1 MIDFV
6 LHQPDSIE
14 GASTLLT
21 QHGEEAKILAGGSE
35 LILLLKLG
43 VTDCRHLID
52 VKGIP
57 NLDRLHYDSTAQLLR
72 IGPLVTHRVIEC
84 SKEVQEHFPL
94 LVDMERQVANVRIRN
109 IGTLAGNLCFA
120 EPHADPG
127 TLLVAYQ
134 ARIKARSPEGERTLE
149 VSDFFVDFY
158 ETALDKNEV
167 LSEIE
172 IPKLGPNFS
181 GTYLRFCPGERP
193 IVGLALIVG
202 WNGEGAEEIRIV
214 LGCVGPKPLRAAEV
228 EEGLTG
234 KPADEI
240 LARSTEAGEKA
251 ALLCDPTEDIWGS
264 VEYKRQIVKTLVT
277 RGLSELCQR
286 KAASGGTLA

>member
-1 MIDFV
+1 MNHFS
-6 LHQPDSIE
+6 LHQPDSLE
-14 GASTLLT
+14 AASSLLT
-21 QHGEEAKILAGGSE
+21 EHGEGAKILAGGTE

-43 VTDCRHLID
+43 VAHCQHLID

-57 NLDRLHYDSTAQLLR
+57 NLDRLQFDSTAQVLR
-72 IGPLVTHRVIEC
+72 IGSLVTHRVLER

-94 LVDMERQVANVRIRN
+94 LADMERQVANVRIRN

-127 TLLVAYQ
+127 ALLVAYQ
-134 ARIKARSPEGERTLE
+134 ARIKARSAERERTLK
-149 VSDFFVDFY
+149 VSDFFVDYY
-158 ETALDKNEV
+158 ETAIEKNEI

-193 IVGLALIVG
+193 MVGVALIIG
-202 WNGEGAEEIRIV
+202 WNGEGAEDVRIV
-214 LGCVGPKPLRAAEV
+214 LGCVGPKPLRASEL
-228 EEGLTG
+228 EESLTG
-234 KPADEI
+234 KPADEV
-240 LARSTEAGEKA
+240 LARSAEAGEKA
-251 ALLCDPTEDIWGS
+251 ALLCDPTEDIWGT

-277 RGLSELCQR
+277 RGLSQLCHR
-286 KAASGGTLA
+286 KAASTGTPA